1 MHTRTEAEVEAIF
14 EMVLTF
20 LWEIF
25 ANLLVQFLLELG
37 LRSLVEPFRK
47 SEVRHPAFAF
57 IGCILLGTFAGYLS
71 LLFLPNQF
79 FHAKH
84 LQGYSLFFVPF
95 TCGLSMAGLRR
106 LRECQEKPLVFIDSF
121 TYGYTFAF
129 FMTLVRSYNSW

>member
-1 MHTRTEAEVEAIF
+1 MDAIL
-14 EMVLTF
+14 EMILTF

-25 ANLLVQFLLELG
+25 ANLLAQILLELG

-47 SEVRHPAFAF
+47 SEERHPVLAF
-57 IGCILLGTFAGYLS
+57 IGCILLGTAAGYLS
-71 LLFLPNQF
+71 LVFLPYQL

-95 TCGLSMAGLRR
+95 TCGVSMAALRR
-106 LRECQEKPLVFIDSF
+106 LRKRQEKPLVFMDSF

-129 FMTLVRSYNSW
+129 FMTFVRSYNTW

>member
-1 MHTRTEAEVEAIF
+1 VEAVF
-14 EMVLTF
+14 EMILSF

-37 LRSLVEPFRK
+37 LRSLIEPFRK
-47 SEVRHPAFAF
+47 SEVRHPVLAF
-57 IGCILLGTFAGYLS
+57 IGCIILGTVAGYLS
-71 LLFLPNQF
+71 LLCLPYQF

-95 TCGLSMAGLRR
+95 ACGLSMAALRR
-106 LRECQEKPLVFIDSF
+106 LRERQDKSLVFIDSF

-129 FMTLVRSYNSW
+129 FMTLVRSYNT